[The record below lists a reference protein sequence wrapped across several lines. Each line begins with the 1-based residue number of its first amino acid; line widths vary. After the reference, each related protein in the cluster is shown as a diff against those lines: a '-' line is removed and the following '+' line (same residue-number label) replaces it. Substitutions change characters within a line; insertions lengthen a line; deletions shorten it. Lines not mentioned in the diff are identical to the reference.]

1 MKLAALI
8 SGGKDSILALYQMH
22 KAGHEIKYLLAME
35 PETDESYM
43 FHHPN
48 IWVSEL
54 ISESLK
60 IPLIKGTTHGRKEEE
75 LTDLKLILQK
85 VADDVDGVVSGA
97 LASSY
102 QKQRIDGLC
111 SELSIESLA
120 PLWGID
126 PAELWQELFEN
137 NFEVMITAVAAEGLS
152 EKWLGRIVDENNYPE
167 LVQLSRK
174 HRFHLGF
181 EGGEA
186 ETLVLDMP
194 LYNEKIAVKK
204 GSSTWDGSSG
214 SYQID
219 EAVLERKL

>member
-8 SGGKDSILALYQMH
+8 SGGKDSILALYRMH
-22 KAGHEIKYLLAME
+22 QEGHEIKYLLAME
-35 PETDESYM
+35 PKTDESYM

-75 LTDLKLILQK
+75 LTDLKSILKK
-85 VADDVDGVVSGA
+85 VSDDVDGIVSGA

-102 QKQRIDGLC
+102 QKERIDRLC
-111 SELSIESLA
+111 SKLSLESLA
-120 PLWGID
+120 PLWRIT
-126 PAELWQELFEN
+126 PEELWRELFEN
-137 NFEVMITAVAAEGLS
+137 NFEVMITAVAAEGLDD
-152 EKWLGRIVDENNYPE
+152 KWLGKVVDENNYSE
-167 LVQLSRK
+167 LVRLSRK

-194 LYNEKIAVKK
+194 LYNKKIAVKK
-204 GSSTWDGSSG
+204 GSSQWDVLSG
-214 SYQID
+214 SYLIG
-219 EAVLERKL
+219 EAVLELKI

>member
-22 KAGHEIKYLLAME
+22 KAGHEIKYLLVME

-48 IWVSEL
+48 TWITKL
-54 ISESLK
+54 ISESLN
-60 IPLIKGTTHGRKEEE
+60 IPLIKGTTQGRKEEE
-75 LTDLKLILQK
+75 LTDLKELLQK
-85 VADDVDGVVSGA
+85 VACDVDGVITGA
-97 LASSY
+97 LASTY
-102 QKQRIDGLC
+102 QKERIDRLC
-111 SELSIESLA
+111 SDLSLESLA
-120 PLWGID
+120 PLWGIT
-126 PAELWQELFEN
+126 AEKLWQELFEN
-137 NFEVMITAVAAEGLS
+137 NFKVMITAVAAEGLS
-152 EKWLGRIVDENNYPE
+152 DKWLGQIVDENNYSE
-167 LVQLSRK
+167 LARLSRK

-204 GSSTWDGSSG
+204 GSTQWDGRSG
-214 SYQID
+214 SYLIG
-219 EAVLERKL
+219 EAVLERKP

>member
-60 IPLIKGTTHGRKEEE
+60 IPLIKSTTHGRKEEE
-75 LTDLKLILQK
+75 LTDLKSILQK
-85 VADDVDGVVSGA
+85 VSDDVDGVVSGA
-97 LASSY
+97 LASTY

-167 LVQLSRK
+167 LV
-174 HRFHLGF
+174 
-181 EGGEA
+181 
-186 ETLVLDMP
+186 P
-194 LYNEKIAVKK
+194 
-204 GSSTWDGSSG
+204 
-214 SYQID
+214 
-219 EAVLERKL
+219 